1 MIKKYTQS
9 CFSVV
14 TTVMLCVFL
23 CLFANA
29 QTANSNHKEL
39 YERAFDLSYSNPEEA
54 IKIGKHLLESNSFN
68 PSQNNL
74 YHLLISNAYITKG
87 DYSSAIKY
95 IFTTANNEKLA
106 IGDQVD
112 ILMVKAK
119 ILSKLYL
126 DNQSKGYLSQAK
138 LLVNSVKNT
147 AEREVIYSKFVLNSL
162 LIDIERQ
169 DFSKAKQFL
178 EFESTKEIQSILR
191 NDTVLKQQ
199 FNIAK
204 GVLFS
209 RMNELDSATTFLN
222 SSLAFTNRQKFADPV
237 DKIRIIKELGRV
249 LFLQKNHLKAIELLQ
264 EALIY
269 SKTVQNFILEK
280 DIYKQLSINYLAIN
294 DKVNYQL
301 YNNQFLKLD
310 ANLDQVE
317 QESVNAVYNLISKDY
332 EFKVANKIKR
342 ANANLL
348 FVSIGCVMVL
358 LLLSGFVLKN
368 YWKRKRLKEIISYL
382 EISKNIFTISTVDKK
397 QNYKKV
403 FIPIETEQAILA
415 KLKRFE
421 QSTKFTNNEMSLAVL
436 ASQFDTNTK
445 YLSEIINK
453 HYQDNFNTYIN
464 KLRINFIIEKLK
476 TNPNYIHYKIS
487 YLAEKSGFSSHSS
500 FATVFKTITGLAP
513 GTFIEL
519 LKSDL
524 ESEAQKEVMQNV

>member
-222 SSLAFTNRQKFADPV
+222 SSLA
-237 DKIRIIKELGRV
+237 
-249 LFLQKNHLKAIELLQ
+249 
-264 EALIY
+264 
-269 SKTVQNFILEK
+269 
-280 DIYKQLSINYLAIN
+280 
-294 DKVNYQL
+294 
-301 YNNQFLKLD
+301 
-310 ANLDQVE
+310 
-317 QESVNAVYNLISKDY
+317 
-332 EFKVANKIKR
+332 
-342 ANANLL
+342 
-348 FVSIGCVMVL
+348 C
-358 LLLSGFVLKN
+358 
-368 YWKRKRLKEIISYL
+368 
-382 EISKNIFTISTVDKK
+382 
-397 QNYKKV
+397 
-403 FIPIETEQAILA
+403 
-415 KLKRFE
+415 
-421 QSTKFTNNEMSLAVL
+421 
-436 ASQFDTNTK
+436 
-445 YLSEIINK
+445 
-453 HYQDNFNTYIN
+453 
-464 KLRINFIIEKLK
+464 
-476 TNPNYIHYKIS
+476 
-487 YLAEKSGFSSHSS
+487 
-500 FATVFKTITGLAP
+500 
-513 GTFIEL
+513 
-519 LKSDL
+519 
-524 ESEAQKEVMQNV
+524 